1 MTGLN
6 RLFFA
11 DGIKHAVARRIIVEL
26 ACGSSKYYLHRDV
39 AAEYFDFKAAASPDE
54 RVPLEPLTPVEPK
67 LAFDDLLPVYR
78 RLKAEQG
85 GFSAVKIFDLM
96 KALGQPKEVLHR
108 LLLDEAKAG
117 RVTIHPTTS
126 VELPA
131 EVIDAGIRLPGYAE
145 PFVTFVVKNESM
157 TPSYANMQVN
167 PFEDDVVREP
177 REVSFSVKGLND
189 APLNDL
195 LSKLSALDAGALPSS
210 QPAKASKAQLIVSPD
225 RGYGKSHLL
234 GRLFMKLG
242 RRATKVYLRP
252 FQDPH
257 KAWHSILLI
266 TIQELDRRDDEKRE
280 RAQPAQALAVGTL
293 GPRGRGFR

>member
-1 MTGLN
+1 MASKLDDLLPAIRASEDAGLTVGAIRAKFVGKSAAKAKDREAALGEKLTSLVRKSTVWGPLRHGRTQYYFAAGRGPSIEKASRAVADIVSRSGVKLLSRPGLEKKVTGLN

-131 EVIDAGIRLPGYAE
+131 EVIDAGIRLPGHAD
-145 PFVTFVVKNESM
+145 PFVTFVVKNE
-157 TPSYANMQVN
+157 
-167 PFEDDVVREP
+167 
-177 REVSFSVKGLND
+177 L
-189 APLNDL
+189 
-195 LSKLSALDAGALPSS
+195 
-210 QPAKASKAQLIVSPD
+210 
-225 RGYGKSHLL
+225 
-234 GRLFMKLG
+234 
-242 RRATKVYLRP
+242 
-252 FQDPH
+252 
-257 KAWHSILLI
+257 
-266 TIQELDRRDDEKRE
+266 
-280 RAQPAQALAVGTL
+280 
-293 GPRGRGFR
+293 